1 MGYGDFKLLAALG
14 AWFGLSAL
22 PTIVLLSSLV
32 GAVIGIAL
40 IVTGRQR
47 RETPMPFGP
56 FLAGA
61 GLIHL
66 FYPDVLI
73 GWIAESCEMRTER
86 YVVGITGGIGSGKS
100 AVTDHL
106 ETKGITVVDADKV
119 ARVVVEPGT
128 SGLAAIAEHFGSD
141 ILLPDGSLDRAAL
154 RKVVFDNADE
164 RKVLEGITH
173 PRIRE
178 EIARQLS
185 EASSPY
191 VVLASPLLLES
202 GQNSFANYVVVVDV
216 PESVQLSRTMARDD
230 NSEQLVKSIMAAQ
243 LDRETRLSR
252 ADTSISNDGS
262 LDELYTRV
270 DDLHDDLLAR
280 AGA

>member
-1 MGYGDFKLLAALG
+1 MGA
-14 AWFGLSAL
+14 
-22 PTIVLLSSLV
+22 
-32 GAVIGIAL
+32 
-40 IVTGRQR
+40 
-47 RETPMPFGP
+47 
-56 FLAGA
+56 
-61 GLIHL
+61 
-66 FYPDVLI
+66 
-73 GWIAESCEMRTER
+73 ER

-100 AVTDHL
+100 AVTDYL

-185 EASSPY
+185 EATSPY

>member
-1 MGYGDFKLLAALG
+1 M
-14 AWFGLSAL
+14 
-22 PTIVLLSSLV
+22 
-32 GAVIGIAL
+32 
-40 IVTGRQR
+40 R
-47 RETPMPFGP
+47 GP
-56 FLAGA
+56 
-61 GLIHL
+61 
-66 FYPDVLI
+66 
-73 GWIAESCEMRTER
+73 R

-128 SGLAAIAEHFGSD
+128 SGLAAIAEHFGQE
-141 ILLPDGSLDRAAL
+141 ILLPDGGLDRAAL
-154 RKVVFDNADE
+154 RKLVFDNPDE

-178 EIARQLS
+178 EIARQLN

-202 GQNSFANYVVVVDV
+202 GQNSFADYVVVVDV
-216 PESVQLSRTMARDD
+216 PESVQLNRTMARDD

-243 LDRETRLSR
+243 LNRETRLSR
-252 ADTSISNDGS
+252 ADTSISNDGT
-262 LDELYTRV
+262 LEELYARV
-270 DDLHDDLLAR
+270 DDLHQDLLAR